1 MMKKASVL
9 YLAIGVVSTS
19 AFTFSSTSQNVQTS
33 RRCTSR
39 VIVPPISISSSTIT
53 KSTQLYATGSDPDE
67 EIAIIHRN
75 ADATFAV
82 IDVDGGGT
90 LSKSEFTNHLS
101 VSGYNIETID
111 KIFNKMD
118 VNKDEE
124 ISREEFRDGM
134 VMLVSF
140 VFLCIRCEQFLY
152 TNICAHNIG
161 GIANSTR
168 IR

>member
-1 MMKKASVL
+1 MINKVVVL
-9 YLAIGVVSTS
+9 SLAIGVVSTS
-19 AFTFSSTSQNVQTS
+19 AFTFSSTSQKNVQTS
-33 RRCTSR
+33 RRSTSC
-39 VIVPPISISSSTIT
+39 VIVPPMSISFPTTIT
-53 KSTQLYATGSDPDE
+53 KSTQLYATADPDE

-101 VSGYNIETID
+101 VSGYNIDTID

-140 VFLCIRCEQFLY
+140 VFLCIRCEHFLY
-152 TNICAHNIG
+152 
-161 GIANSTR
+161 
-168 IR
+168 

>member
-1 MMKKASVL
+1 MINKVAVL
-9 YLAIGVVSTS
+9 SLAIGVVSTS

-33 RRCTSR
+33 RRSTSC
-39 VIVPPISISSSTIT
+39 VIVPPMSISSSTTIT
-53 KSTQLYATGSDPDE
+53 KSTQLYGSSDPDE

-101 VSGYNIETID
+101 VSGYNIDTID

-140 VFLCIRCEQFLY
+140 VFLCIRCEHFLY
-152 TNICAHNIG
+152 
-161 GIANSTR
+161 
-168 IR
+168 

>member
-1 MMKKASVL
+1 MINKVAVL
-9 YLAIGVVSTS
+9 SLAIGVVSTS
-19 AFTFSSTSQNVQTS
+19 AFTFSSTSSQNVQMS
-33 RRCTSR
+33 RRSTSC
-39 VIVPPISISSSTIT
+39 VIVPPMSVSSSTIT
-53 KSTQLYATGSDPDE
+53 MSTQLYAAADPDE

-75 ADATFAV
+75 ADAAFAV

-101 VSGYNIETID
+101 VSGYNIDTID

-140 VFLCIRCEQFLY
+140 VFLCIRCEHFLIIHKLY
-152 TNICAHNIG
+152 
-161 GIANSTR
+161 
-168 IR
+168 

>member
-1 MMKKASVL
+1 MLIMIKKVAVL
-9 YLAIGVVSTS
+9 LSLAIGVVSTS

-33 RRCTSR
+33 KRSTSY
-39 VIVPPISISSSTIT
+39 VIVPPMSISSSTTIT
-53 KSTQLYATGSDPDE
+53 KSTQLYGSSDPDE

-101 VSGYNIETID
+101 VSGYNIDTID

-140 VFLCIRCEQFLY
+140 VFLCIRCEHFLY
-152 TNICAHNIG
+152 
-161 GIANSTR
+161 
-168 IR
+168 

>member
-1 MMKKASVL
+1 MITKVSIL
-9 YLAIGVVSTS
+9 SLAIGVVSTS

-33 RRCTSR
+33 RRSTCR
-39 VIVPPISISSSTIT
+39 VIVPPMSVSSSTTIT
-53 KSTQLYATGSDPDE
+53 KSTQLYGSSDPDE

-101 VSGYNIETID
+101 VSGYNIDTID

-140 VFLCIRCEQFLY
+140 VFLCIRCEHFY
-152 TNICAHNIG
+152 TNH
-161 GIANSTR
+161 T
-168 IR
+168 

>member
-1 MMKKASVL
+1 MINKVAALS
-9 YLAIGVVSTS
+9 LAIGVVSTS
-19 AFTFSSTSQNVQTS
+19 AFTFLSPTSQNVQTS

-39 VIVPPISISSSTIT
+39 VIVPPMSVSFPTTIT
-53 KSTQLYATGSDPDE
+53 KSTQLYGSSDPDE

-101 VSGYNIETID
+101 VSGYNIDTID

-140 VFLCIRCEQFLY
+140 VFIV
-152 TNICAHNIG
+152 HKM
-161 GIANSTR
+161 
-168 IR
+168 

>member
-1 MMKKASVL
+1 MSV
-9 YLAIGVVSTS
+9 
-19 AFTFSSTSQNVQTS
+19 
-33 RRCTSR
+33 
-39 VIVPPISISSSTIT
+39 SSSTIT
-53 KSTQLYATGSDPDE
+53 KSTQLYATGGETDE

-134 VMLVSF
+134 VLLVSL
-140 VFLCIRCEQFLY
+140 VL
-152 TNICAHNIG
+152 
-161 GIANSTR
+161 
-168 IR
+168 

>member
-1 MMKKASVL
+1 MLIMIKKVAVL
-9 YLAIGVVSTS
+9 LSLAIGVVSTS

-33 RRCTSR
+33 KRSTSY
-39 VIVPPISISSSTIT
+39 VIVPPMSISSSTTIT
-53 KSTQLYATGSDPDE
+53 KSTQLYGSSDPDE

-101 VSGYNIETID
+101 VSGYNIDTID

-140 VFLCIRCEQFLY
+140 VFLCIRCEYVLILLSAY
-152 TNICAHNIG
+152 
-161 GIANSTR
+161 
-168 IR
+168 